1 MSTKNNNSALTT
13 LVTVFFFWGFIA
25 ASNGVF
31 IPFCKTYFNIDQF
44 QSQLVDFA
52 FYGAYYFGALLLF
65 ILSSA
70 VKKDI
75 LNNWGY
81 KNGIVYG
88 LLMSAIGALLMYPFV
103 NDAQQGDSSVFY
115 LVLLALFIV
124 GLGFSLQQTAA
135 NPFAIALGDSDTGSQ
150 RLNLA
155 GGVNSFGATI
165 GPIVIALII
174 FGSTPLSGD
183 ELNQMIL
190 NNEIKLTTV
199 QLLYLG
205 VGALFLAAAALFH
218 FSKKLPN
225 TKTDEVFEPA
235 NKAKNTLIAL
245 TVVIIVCF
253 GLIFNT
259 YATGEVANEAVENK
273 RLYLLLIALFAV
285 VVSVFFAN
293 TLAAKSSE
301 GWGAMK
307 YPQLVLGML
316 AIFTYV
322 GVEVTIQSNLGELL
336 KAVADKINNLN
347 PLGLS
352 VMNDNE
358 IAPFISLY
366 WGGMMIGRWVG
377 AITVFNPSKGLKK
390 WLLIIVP
397 YVAFGVILL
406 VNFGKYSSMEIL
418 LFGICVAVQIGGFF
432 LAKDNP
438 ITTLKIFSTLG
449 VIGMVIGVFASGQLA
464 LYALL
469 SGGLFCSIMWPCI
482 FTLSISGLGKYT
494 SQGSA
499 FLIMMILG
507 GAIIPPLQGKLADI
521 FSIQSSYWVAVA
533 CFVYLLF
540 YAYKTKSVLKNQGI
554 TFNGEGES

>member
-31 IPFCKTYFNIDQF
+31 IPFCKTYFSIDQF

-52 FYGAYYFGALLLF
+52 FYGAYYLGALVLF
-65 ILSSA
+65 IISSA

-88 LLMSAIGALLMYPFV
+88 LLISAVGALLMYPFV
-103 NDAQQGDSSVFY
+103 NGAQQGDSSVFY

-135 NPFAIALGDSDTGSQ
+135 NPFAIALGDPKTGSH

-199 QLLYLG
+199 QLLYIG

-225 TKTDEVFEPA
+225 TTTDEAFEPA

-245 TVVIIVCF
+245 TVIIIVCF

-259 YATGEVANEAVENK
+259 YATGEAATEAVENK

-285 VVSVFFAN
+285 IASVFYAN
-293 TLAAKSSE
+293 TRAAKSPE

-336 KAVADKINNLN
+336 KFVADKINNLN
-347 PLGLS
+347 PLGLK
-352 VMNDNE
+352 VMNDAE

-377 AITVFNPSKGLKK
+377 AISVFNPSKGLKK
-390 WLLIIVP
+390 WLLILVP
-397 YVAFGVILL
+397 YIAFGVILM
-406 VNFGKYSSMEIL
+406 VNFGSYSLTEIL
-418 LFGICVAVQIGGFF
+418 LFSICVAVQIGGFF
-432 LAKDNP
+432 IAKDNP

-449 VIGMVIGVFASGQLA
+449 VIGVLIGIFASGQLA

-521 FSIQSSYWVAVA
+521 FSIQSSYWIAVG

-540 YAYKTKSVLKNQGI
+540 YAFKTKSVLKKQGVSL
-554 TFNGEGES
+554 NE